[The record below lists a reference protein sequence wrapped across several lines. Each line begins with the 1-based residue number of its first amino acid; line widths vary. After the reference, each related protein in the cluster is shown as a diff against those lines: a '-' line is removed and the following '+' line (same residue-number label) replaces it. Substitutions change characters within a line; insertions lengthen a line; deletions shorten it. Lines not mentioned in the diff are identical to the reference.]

1 MKRKSA
7 QAANVA
13 LAFSGGKSALTG
25 NACIAFTLIELL
37 VVIAV
42 MVLMMTLCIPA
53 FNAIRGGADFTSEV
67 YDVAGTLDQARAYA
81 VANNTYVLAGI
92 VEVSGAQDSSATPQV
107 TGTGRIAMAILA
119 SESGTRPYQGL
130 LNTNTLANWRTSGYG
145 AGAAFVAVT
154 KLMVLTNIHLVD
166 LQNGSSSPPQSGSMA
181 RPAVATYYNLSNT
194 AGTSSTQFAWP
205 LGTNP
210 SASNAQY
217 TFAKVIEFDP
227 QGCARIIY
235 TGNTASYP
243 DAVPQYLEIGHQ
255 PAHGTTAAGPPASQS
270 TNSGQIAAIQINGI
284 SGAVHT
290 YRP

>member
-1 MKRKSA
+1 
-7 QAANVA
+7 
-13 LAFSGGKSALTG
+13 
-25 NACIAFTLIELL
+25 
-37 VVIAV
+37 

-194 AGTSSTQFAWP
+194 AGTSSTGFAWP
-205 LGTNP
+205 LGTKLFNANP
-210 SASNAQY
+210 QPQY

-227 QGCARIIY
+227 EGCARII
-235 TGNTASYP
+235 NTANPPSYP
-243 DAVPQYLEIGHQ
+243 DAVPQYLEIGLQ
-255 PAHGTTAAGPPASQS
+255 PAHGTVAAGPPSSQS
-270 TNSGQIAAIQINGI
+270 ANPGQIAAIQIMGI
-284 SGAVHT
+284 SGAIHT

>member
-1 MKRKSA
+1 MPL
-7 QAANVA
+7 Q
-13 LAFSGGKSALTG
+13 
-25 NACIAFTLIELL
+25 
-37 VVIAV
+37 
-42 MVLMMTLCIPA
+42 
-53 FNAIRGGADFTSEV
+53 
-67 YDVAGTLDQARAYA
+67 
-81 VANNTYVLAGI
+81 
-92 VEVSGAQDSSATPQV
+92 
-107 TGTGRIAMAILA
+107 
-119 SESGTRPYQGL
+119 
-130 LNTNTLANWRTSGYG
+130 
-145 AGAAFVAVT
+145 
-154 KLMVLTNIHLVD
+154 NIHLVD
-166 LQNGSSSPPQSGSMA
+166 LQNGGSAPPQSGNMA
-181 RPAVATYYNLSNT
+181 RPVAAANYNLSNT

-243 DAVPQYLEIGHQ
+243 DAVPQYLEIGLQ